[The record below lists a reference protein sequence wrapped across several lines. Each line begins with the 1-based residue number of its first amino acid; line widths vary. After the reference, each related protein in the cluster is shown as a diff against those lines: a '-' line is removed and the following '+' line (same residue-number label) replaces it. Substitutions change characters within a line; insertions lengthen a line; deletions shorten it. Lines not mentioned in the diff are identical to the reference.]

1 MERFCGA
8 VGQHVKNRR
17 NPYASLDRRARDI
30 AQLQLIKLK
39 YGLMDE
45 LSLKRPNVDTRGGS
59 LVFQDGPCAYIS
71 NLLCDHY

>member
-1 MERFCGA
+1 MECFCGA

-17 NPYASLDRRARDI
+17 NPYASLDRQAQDI

-45 LSLKRPNVDTRGGS
+45 LSPKCSTNIRGGGIT
-59 LVFQDGPCAYIS
+59 FEDGPCRCI
-71 NLLCDHY
+71 